1 MKIQNVKL
9 KNFRNYESLN
19 INFDSNVNLIYGKN
33 GTGKTNIVEA
43 IYYLAL
49 TKSFRVN
56 NDRLLMKK
64 DSLSTTIE
72 GSVITNLTTNYK
84 IYLNDKGKKTEIDG
98 NKQDK
103 ISDYVSNI
111 NVVLFQPEDTKIIS
125 DAPSYRRRLLNIEI
139 SQLYKDYLLLLNAYD
154 KVLKHRNSYLKEL
167 YINGNA
173 SRDYL
178 NILTSK
184 LIEFGMQ
191 INKYR
196 QDFIDEINEYIG
208 KTYKNIF
215 GSGALRVKYV
225 SDYNN
230 KNNEDLLNKYQ
241 SLYQK
246 EIILGKTILG
256 IHHDDL
262 DFSLDGNKL
271 KDWGSVG
278 QIKNAVISFKLA
290 EIIIIEKNKGEYP
303 ILILDDLFSELD
315 KEKILNI
322 LKMLNNYVQT
332 FITTT
337 DIENI
342 DLSLFDKYK
351 IFKVEYGKIK
361 EEKNEQ

>member
-1 MKIQNVKL
+1 MKIQNIKL

-64 DSLSTTIE
+64 GSLSTTIE
-72 GSVITNLTTNYK
+72 GSVITDLTTNYK
-84 IYLNDKGKKTEIDG
+84 ICLNDKCKKTEIDG

-184 LIEFGMQ
+184 LIEFGLQ

-196 QDFIDEINEYIG
+196 QEFIDEINEYLG
-208 KTYKNIF
+208 KIYKNI
-215 GSGALRVKYV
+215 
-225 SDYNN
+225 
-230 KNNEDLLNKYQ
+230 
-241 SLYQK
+241 
-246 EIILGKTILG
+246 
-256 IHHDDL
+256 
-262 DFSLDGNKL
+262 
-271 KDWGSVG
+271 
-278 QIKNAVISFKLA
+278 LA
-290 EIIIIEKNKGEYP
+290 
-303 ILILDDLFSELD
+303 
-315 KEKILNI
+315 
-322 LKMLNNYVQT
+322 
-332 FITTT
+332 
-337 DIENI
+337 
-342 DLSLFDKYK
+342 
-351 IFKVEYGKIK
+351 VEY
-361 EEKNEQ
+361 

>member
-1 MKIQNVKL
+1 MKIQNLKL
-9 KNFRNYESLN
+9 RKFRNYEKLDILFSE
-19 INFDSNVNLIYGKN
+19 NVNIIYGQN
-33 GTGKTNIVEA
+33 GSGKTNIVEA

-56 NDRLLMKK
+56 NDRLLIKK
-64 DSLSTTIE
+64 GYESSSIE
-72 GSVITNLTTNYK
+72 GNIKTDFITNYK
-84 IYLNDKGKKTEIDG
+84 ININEKGKKTEIDG

-111 NVVLFQPEDTKIIS
+111 NVILFQPDDTKIIS

-139 SQLYKDYLLLLNAYD
+139 SQLYKDYLLLLNAYE

-173 SRDYL
+173 SKEYL
-178 NILTSK
+178 DILSLK
-184 LIEFGMQ
+184 LIEFGLE

-196 QDFIDEINEYIG
+196 SDFIKQINEYIG
-208 KTYKNIF
+208 KIYKNIF
-215 GSGALRVKYV
+215 NKGEIKVRYV

-230 KNNEDLLNKYQ
+230 KTKEDLLNKYQ
-241 SLYQK
+241 ALYQK
-246 EIILGKTILG
+246 EIILGKTMIG

-262 DFSLDGNKL
+262 EFLLDGNKI
-271 KDWGSVG
+271 KEWGSVG
-278 QIKNAVISFKLA
+278 QIKNTIISFKLS
-290 EIIIIEKNKGEYP
+290 EVIIVEKIKKEYP

-315 KEKILNI
+315 KQKVKNI

-337 DIENI
+337 DIDNV
-342 DLSLFDKYK
+342 DLNMFEKYK
-351 IFKVEYGKIK
+351 VFNVKEDEVE
-361 EEKNEQ
+361 EE

>member
-1 MKIQNVKL
+1 MKIQNIKL

-64 DSLSTTIE
+64 GSLSTTIE
-72 GSVITNLTTNYK
+72 GSVITDLTTNYK
-84 IYLNDKGKKTEIDG
+84 ICLNDKGKKTEIDG

-184 LIEFGMQ
+184 LIEFGLQ

-196 QDFIDEINEYIG
+196 QEFIDEINEYIG
-208 KTYKNIF
+208 KIYKNIF
-215 GSGALRVKYV
+215 GSGILSVKYV

-230 KNNEDLLNKYQ
+230 KSKEDLLNKYQ
-241 SLYQK
+241 TLYQK
-246 EIILGKTILG
+246 EIILGKTLLG

-278 QIKNAVISFKLA
+278 QIKNTVISFKLA

-322 LKMLNNYVQT
+322 LKMLDNYVQT

-351 IFKVEYGKIK
+351 IFKVEYGKIR
-361 EEKNEQ
+361 EEENE

>member
-361 EEKNEQ
+361 EENNEQ